1 MFMEFKL
8 KNFIGTLIGF
18 FIGILIVFSLIRYGS
33 DSYGFSLSF
42 KSIALSF
49 GALIVGYVIAVYV
62 YRKK

>member
-18 FIGILIVFSLIRYGS
+18 FIGILIVFLLIRYRS